1 LTLAEPVAV
10 TLSARLHPGDLLT
23 TIDPNPA
30 PYTRG
35 LDMIVVDDPHGL
47 AAWDAAHPGPGSVDA
62 QVTAYELAADGE
74 RSCGS
79 IEDRVSRVIRDA
91 RNPGG
96 MFTLTPEEEAELLRQ
111 VSDPL
116 EALTPA
122 ECHAVYRAVQSGRV
136 RIAEWQGFA
145 LQALTG
151 SLIGSVY
158 ALPNGGYA
166 GRTGGRIEEFGTEA
180 EARAAVEDRAAEV
193 GWTVVAPDRVRK

>member
-1 LTLAEPVAV
+1 MTLEEATADVDALFGVTPWPEIEPELGEGTPIIPTGYRAIKDSTPNGDGTHSVWVAPVAGTYSIGV
-10 TLSARLHPGDLLT
+10 DPSAEYRTGGGG
-23 TIDPNPA
+23 A
-30 PYTRG
+30 
-35 LDMIVVDDPHGL
+35 
-47 AAWDAAHPGPGSVDA
+47 GPG
-62 QVTAYELAADGE
+62 T
-74 RSCGS
+74 
-79 IEDRVSRVIRDA
+79 IEDRVSRVIQDA
-91 RNPGG
+91 RGPG
-96 MFTLTPEEEAELLRQ
+96 
-111 VSDPL
+111 DPL
-116 EALTPA
+116 DHLTPA

-180 EARAAVEDRAAEV
+180 EARAAVEGRAAEV

>member
-1 LTLAEPVAV
+1 MPRKPRTPAPVAP
-10 TLSARLHPGDLLT
+10 LPAARLEV
-23 TIDPNPA
+23 A
-30 PYTRG
+30 P
-35 LDMIVVDDPHGL
+35 DESAPDPHGL

-91 RNPGG
+91 RAPG
-96 MFTLTPEEEAELLRQ
+96 
-111 VSDPL
+111 DPL

-151 SLIGSVY
+151 SPIGSVY
-158 ALPNGGYA
+158 ALPNGGCA

-180 EARAAVEDRAAEV
+180 EARAAVEGRAAEV